1 MAMNRTPP
9 IISMAWSPSN
19 VKLTMWRQLLFELT
33 HFCCVVKTMNNS
45 LYSLYVGVGSRA
57 AGRSTILRLRSKA
70 RQSLD
75 WTHTSSGGWC
85 WECLCEDESPS
96 PPYHKAKNEM
106 CVCVCLSD
114 WKSEDVYMW
123 RVSAYVFTLG
133 DDICVRD
140 SPLFPVYGTI
150 RWLKICS
157 SPDCIGDGT
166 RLSAVT
172 RVGGSHTRRF
182 SDTYKTHLTV
192 RYSAQV
198 SVMLNEPHTWK
209 SP

>member
-45 LYSLYVGVGSRA
+45 LYTLYVGVGSRA

-85 WECLCEDESPS
+85 WECLCEDESPP

-123 RVSAYVFTLG
+123 RVSAYMFTLG
-133 DDICVRD
+133 DLCTWLTLVPSVWYNTLVKDLQQPR
-140 SPLFPVYGTI
+140 LHW
-150 RWLKICS
+150 RWHQIVS
-157 SPDCIGDGT
+157 SYKS
-166 RLSAVT
+166 RWE
-172 RVGGSHTRRF
+172 SHT
-182 SDTYKTHLTV
+182 
-192 RYSAQV
+192 
-198 SVMLNEPHTWK
+198 
-209 SP
+209 

>member
-45 LYSLYVGVGSRA
+45 LYTLYVGVGSRA

-75 WTHTSSGGWC
+75 WTHTSSGGWW
-85 WECLCEDESPS
+85 WECLCEDESPP

-106 CVCVCLSD
+106 CVFV
-114 WKSEDVYMW
+114 
-123 RVSAYVFTLG
+123 
-133 DDICVRD
+133 
-140 SPLFPVYGTI
+140 
-150 RWLKICS
+150 WLKEWGCLHVTSECIRVHLGRWHLCTWLTLVPS
-157 SPDCIGDGT
+157 VWYNTLVKDLQQPRCIGDGT

-198 SVMLNEPHTWK
+198 SVMLNDPNTWK